1 MEFRV
6 APERV
11 FVVTPSMSW
20 DAAKEKA
27 WGQKASV
34 FGALSNLVF
43 RPAADD
49 VQITKSE
56 LRYEPFWHIACQ
68 SELEFEVRE
77 TLSLPVKNAAAERV
91 SLDLAPDTQLEVRDG
106 SIQLTALT
114 RCRESHRKD
123 EVVDGMTGKPR
134 PDLAHNLTR
143 PMTELREID
152 SFAPAD
158 AVVWAPEFRSSFLV
172 RQELG
177 QLMTA
182 VQADR
187 IITDT
192 VDVTSIALFFRPVYA
207 FEYLWR
213 SKRKTQSLEI
223 DGVTLSPGPR
233 ARAWAPACRDVCR
246 RSCCSTSARTRSTSS
261 YRAVASHSRW
271 AAPSSVVRSRSPRTR
286 STSVDAARPRVSRA
300 HNPDRFRLT

>member
-1 MEFRV
+1 VVEIRV
-6 APERV
+6 APERL
-11 FVVTPSMSW
+11 FVVTPSMTW

-56 LRYEPFWHIACQ
+56 LRYEPFWHIACHSQ
-68 SELEFEVRE
+68 LEYEVKE
-77 TLSLPVKNAAAERV
+77 TLSLPVKDAGTQWV
-91 SLDLAPDTQLEVRDG
+91 CLDLAPDTQLEVRDG
-106 SIQLTALT
+106 GIQLTMLS
-114 RCRESHRKD
+114 RCQQSQSKD

-134 PDLAHNLTR
+134 PDLVHNLKR
-143 PMTELREID
+143 PMTELREVD

-158 AVVWAPEFRSSFLV
+158 AVVWVPEFRSSFLV
-172 RQELG
+172 RQEVG
-177 QLMTA
+177 ALMTA

-187 IITDT
+187 IITDV

-213 SKRKTQSLEI
+213 SKSKTQSLEI
-223 DGVTLSPGPR
+223 DGVTGESHTTNTTVGSRVTRHLSKELLFDIGADAVDLLVPGGGIALKVGR
-233 ARAWAPACRDVCR
+233 AVIR
-246 RSCCSTSARTRSTSS
+246 RSDSKAQ
-261 YRAVASHSRW
+261 
-271 AAPSSVVRSRSPRTR
+271 
-286 STSVDAARPRVSRA
+286 
-300 HNPDRFRLT
+300 

>member
-1 MEFRV
+1 VVEIRV
-6 APERV
+6 APERL
-11 FVVTPSMSW
+11 FVVTPSMTW

-56 LRYEPFWHIACQ
+56 LRYEPFWHIACHSQ
-68 SELEFEVRE
+68 LEYEVKE
-77 TLSLPVKNAAAERV
+77 TLSLPVKDAGTQWV
-91 SLDLAPDTQLEVRDG
+91 CLDLAPDTQLEVRDG
-106 SIQLTALT
+106 GIQLTMLS
-114 RCRESHRKD
+114 RCQQSQSKD

-134 PDLAHNLTR
+134 PDLVHNLKR
-143 PMTELREID
+143 PMTELREVD

-158 AVVWAPEFRSSFLV
+158 AVVWVPEFRSSFLV
-172 RQELG
+172 RQEVG
-177 QLMTA
+177 ALMTA

-187 IITDT
+187 IITDV

-213 SKRKTQSLEI
+213 SKSKTQSLEI
-223 DGVTLSPGPR
+223 DGVTGESHTTNTTVGSRVTRHLSKELLFDIGADAVDLLVPGGGIALKVGR
-233 ARAWAPACRDVCR
+233 AVIR
-246 RSCCSTSARTRSTSS
+246 RSDSKTQ
-261 YRAVASHSRW
+261 
-271 AAPSSVVRSRSPRTR
+271 
-286 STSVDAARPRVSRA
+286 
-300 HNPDRFRLT
+300 

>member
-1 MEFRV
+1 MEIRV
-6 APERV
+6 SPERV
-11 FVVTPSMSW
+11 FVVTPSVTW

-43 RPAADD
+43 RPAGDD

-56 LRYEPFWHIACQ
+56 LRYAPFWHIACH
-68 SELEFEVRE
+68 SDLEYEVKE
-77 TLSLPVKNAAAERV
+77 TLAVPVKNTAAEAV
-91 SLDLAPDTQLEVRDG
+91 FLDLAPDTQLEVKDG

-134 PDLAHNLTR
+134 PDLTHNLKR
-143 PMTELREID
+143 PMTELREVD

-158 AVVWAPEFRSSFLV
+158 AVVWVPEFRSSFLV

-187 IITDT
+187 IITDV

-207 FEYLWR
+207 FEFLWR
-213 SKRKTQSLEI
+213 SKQKSQSLEI
-223 DGVTLSPGPR
+223 DGVTGESKTTTTTVGSRMTRHLSKELLFDIGADAVDLLVPGGGIAMKVGR
-233 ARAWAPACRDVCR
+233 AVIR
-246 RSCCSTSARTRSTSS
+246 RSEPK
-261 YRAVASHSRW
+261 
-271 AAPSSVVRSRSPRTR
+271 PSQ
-286 STSVDAARPRVSRA
+286 A
-300 HNPDRFRLT
+300 

>member
-1 MEFRV
+1 MEIRV

-11 FVVTPSMSW
+11 FVVTPSVTW

-49 VQITKSE
+49 VQISKSE
-56 LRYEPFWHIACQ
+56 LRYEPFWHIACH
-68 SELEFEVRE
+68 SELEYEVKE
-77 TLSLPVKNAAAERV
+77 TLALPVKNAAAESV
-91 SLDLAPDTQLEVRDG
+91 CLDLAPDTQLEVRDG
-106 SIQLTALT
+106 SIQLTAIS

-182 VQADR
+182 VHADR
-187 IITDT
+187 IITDV

-213 SKRKTQSLEI
+213 SKSKTQSLEI
-223 DGVTLSPGPR
+223 DGVTAES
-233 ARAWAPACRDVCR
+233 
-246 RSCCSTSARTRSTSS
+246 RTT
-261 YRAVASHSRW
+261 
-271 AAPSSVVRSRSPRTR
+271 
-286 STSVDAARPRVSRA
+286 STSVGSRVSR
-300 HNPDRFRLT
+300 RLSKELLFDIGADAVDLLVPGGGIAMKVGRAVIRRSESKPPHA

>member
-1 MEFRV
+1 M
-6 APERV
+6 
-11 FVVTPSMSW
+11 
-20 DAAKEKA
+20 
-27 WGQKASV
+27 
-34 FGALSNLVF
+34 
-43 RPAADD
+43 
-49 VQITKSE
+49 
-56 LRYEPFWHIACQ
+56 
-68 SELEFEVRE
+68 
-77 TLSLPVKNAAAERV
+77 KNAAAESV
-91 SLDLAPDTQLEVRDG
+91 FLDLAPDTQLEVRDG
-106 SIQLTALT
+106 SIQLTARS

-134 PDLAHNLTR
+134 PDLVHNLSR

-187 IITDT
+187 IITDV

-213 SKRKTQSLEI
+213 SKQKTQSLEI
-223 DGVTLSPGPR
+223 DGVTAES
-233 ARAWAPACRDVCR
+233 
-246 RSCCSTSARTRSTSS
+246 RTT
-261 YRAVASHSRW
+261 
-271 AAPSSVVRSRSPRTR
+271 
-286 STSVDAARPRVSRA
+286 STSVGSRVSR
-300 HNPDRFRLT
+300 RLSKELLFDIGADAVDLLVPGGGIALKVGRAVIRRSESKPPHA

>member
-213 SKRKTQSLEI
+213 SKSKTQSLEI
-223 DGVTLSPGPR
+223 DGVTGESHTT
-233 ARAWAPACRDVCR
+233 
-246 RSCCSTSARTRSTSS
+246 STTVGS
-261 YRAVASHSRW
+261 
-271 AAPSSVVRSRSPRTR
+271 
-286 STSVDAARPRVSRA
+286 RVSR
-300 HNPDRFRLT
+300 RLSKELLFDIGADAVDLLVPGGGIALKVGRAVIRRSESKPPHA

>member
-1 MEFRV
+1 MEFRI

-11 FVVTPSMSW
+11 FVLTSTLSW

-34 FGALSNLVF
+34 FGTLSSLVF

-68 SELEFEVRE
+68 SELEYEVKE
-77 TLSLPVKNAAAERV
+77 TLTLPLKHQGAQWVA
-91 SLDLAPDTQLEVRDG
+91 LDVAPDTHLEVKDG
-106 SIQLTALT
+106 NLQLPGLT
-114 RCRESHRKD
+114 RCRESHRK
-123 EVVDGMTGKPR
+123 ESVVDGMTGKPR
-134 PDLAHNLTR
+134 PDLTPNLSR
-143 PMTELREID
+143 AMTELREVD

-172 RQELG
+172 RQELS

-187 IITDT
+187 IITDV
-192 VDVTSIALFFRPVYA
+192 VDVTSLALFFRPVYA

-213 SKRKTQSLEI
+213 SKQKTQSMEL
-223 DGVTLSPGPR
+223 DGVTGESK
-233 ARAWAPACRDVCR
+233 
-246 RSCCSTSARTRSTSS
+246 TSS
-261 YRAVASHSRW
+261 TGVGS
-271 AAPSSVVRSRSPRTR
+271 
-286 STSVDAARPRVSRA
+286 RVSR
-300 HNPDRFRLT
+300 RLSKELLFDIGADAVDLLVPGGGIAMKVGRAVIRRSESKSQT

>member
-1 MEFRV
+1 MEIRV

-11 FVVTPSMSW
+11 FVVTPSVTW

-56 LRYEPFWHIACQ
+56 LRYEPFWHVACH
-68 SELEFEVRE
+68 SDLEYEVKE
-77 TLSLPVKNAAAERV
+77 TLTLPVKNAGTEWV
-91 SLDLAPDTQLEVRDG
+91 SLDLARDTQLEVKDG
-106 SIQLTALT
+106 SIQLTALAH
-114 RCRESHRKD
+114 CKHSQHKD

-134 PDLAHNLTR
+134 PDLVHNLKR
-143 PMTELREID
+143 PMTELREVD

-158 AVVWAPEFRSSFLV
+158 AVVWVPEFRSSFLV
-172 RQELG
+172 RQEVG
-177 QLMTA
+177 ALMTA

-187 IITDT
+187 IITDV

-207 FEYLWR
+207 FEFLWR
-213 SKRKTQSLEI
+213 SKSKTQSLEI
-223 DGVTLSPGPR
+223 DGVTGE
-233 ARAWAPACRDVCR
+233 
-246 RSCCSTSARTRSTSS
+246 
-261 YRAVASHSRW
+261 SHTTNTTVGS
-271 AAPSSVVRSRSPRTR
+271 
-286 STSVDAARPRVSRA
+286 RVSR
-300 HNPDRFRLT
+300 RLSKELLFDIGADAVDLLVPGGGIAMKVGRAVIRRSESKAPHA